1 MSLAETAQRAH
12 FGLAGFFFGVGAIIV
27 SMLLI
32 SGALLPEPQ
41 QSVGTTIGEI
51 ARDIKA
57 AATGVF
63 VEDSAPVEPQPKPFD
78 PTTLLMILTS
88 VLAGVA
94 VVLGGISLFQHEP
107 TPLPKYAI
115 GLGIGAV
122 FMQFAFWIA
131 VLICATLI
139 LTAIITNIGDI
150 FDL

>member
-1 MSLAETAQRAH
+1 MSLAEPAQRAN
-12 FGLAGFFFGVGAIIV
+12 FGLVGFFFGVGALVV

-51 ARDIKA
+51 ARDIKD

-63 VEDSAPVEPQPKPFD
+63 VEKPEPVAPKPKPFN
-78 PTTLLMILTS
+78 PTPLLMILTP
-88 VLAGVA
+88 VLAGLA
-94 VVLGGISLFQHEP
+94 VVLGGISLFRHEP

-122 FMQFAFWIA
+122 LMQFAFWIA
-131 VLICATLI
+131 MLVCATLI
-139 LTAIITNIGDI
+139 LTAIITNIGDF